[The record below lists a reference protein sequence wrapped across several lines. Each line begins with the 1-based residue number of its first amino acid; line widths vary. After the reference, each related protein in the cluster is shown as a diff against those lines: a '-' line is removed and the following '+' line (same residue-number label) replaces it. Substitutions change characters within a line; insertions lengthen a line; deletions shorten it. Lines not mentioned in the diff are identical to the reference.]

1 MTKEFIYKNIK
12 KLEQFA
18 KKHSEIKEFDEIII
32 KDESRGTKEKTNY
45 YIMFTNGK
53 NYTEIFENDDNNIT
67 IITFRTKLD
76 EEDKEVGV
84 IDTTEIKQDDFFKEF
99 K

>member
-1 MTKEFIYKNIK
+1 
-12 KLEQFA
+12 
-18 KKHSEIKEFDEIII
+18 
-32 KDESRGTKEKTNY
+32 
-45 YIMFTNGK
+45 MFTNGK